1 MSDRPVLPEGQES
14 FKTNEVCKLA
24 RVQPYMLK
32 YWESYFS
39 GLEAETT
46 GTGQRLYTRQQVEL
60 ILEVARL
67 LSEESLTL
75 PGARKRIEAMQA
87 GEGQAPKKGSGKK
100 TPDRA
105 VAPTPAE
112 SSKESSA
119 ENPPKEGK
127 EVDKTPPD
135 DVKPLLAALREIR
148 EDLKEAVAEL
158 RK

>member
-46 GTGQRLYTRQQVEL
+46 GTGQRLYTRKQVEL

-87 GEGQAPKKGSGKK
+87 DGGKPSANSAGKTTGKK
-100 TPDRA
+100 SGSR
-105 VAPTPAE
+105 
-112 SSKESSA
+112 KSA
-119 ENPPKEGK
+119 ELKTEIQPPKGK
-127 EVDKTPPD
+127 EVDKRPPD
-135 DVKPLLAALREIR
+135 NVKPLLAALREIR
-148 EDLKEAVAEL
+148 RDLSEVVAEL

>member
-1 MSDRPVLPEGQES
+1 MSERPVLPEEQES

-39 GLEAETT
+39 GLAAETT
-46 GTGQRLYTRQQVEL
+46 GTGQRLYTRKQVEL

-87 GEGQAPKKGSGKK
+87 DGGETSRKVAEKGSGKK
-100 TPDRA
+100 SGRR
-105 VAPTPAE
+105 
-112 SSKESSA
+112 KSA
-119 ENPPKEGK
+119 EAKTKIQPPEGK
-127 EVDKTPPD
+127 EVDKRPSD
-135 DVKPLLAALREIR
+135 NVKPLLAALREIR
-148 EDLKEAVAEL
+148 KDLSEAVAEL
-158 RK
+158 RE